1 MTTRFYCLWKG
12 RKLYRVLS
20 AREELFCGSLDE
32 CKRFLELHQMKEE
45 RARVASLRT
54 PRRRHPTVRIFRM
67 ASRKVARAAI

>member
-1 MTTRFYCLWKG
+1 MTTRFYRLWKG

-20 AREELFCGSLDE
+20 SREELFCGSLDE
-32 CKRFLELHQMKEE
+32 CKRFLELHQLKEE

-67 ASRKVARAAI
+67 ASRKAARAAI